1 MLFFIISIRP
11 RQVKSGN
18 RNFRKLQRPAK
29 GVKEEGERHLS
40 PFAKGVLGEAGR
52 PPLPPEGGGG
62 VADSASG
69 AKEKR
74 LFLQGQQGGE
84 FHLSIPA
91 GEADLSLVGI
101 DDRLGNGQSQP
112 EMPVVASCGVH
123 PVKALENMLL
133 LLL

>member
-18 RNFRKLQRPAK
+18 RNFRKLQRPDK

-62 VADSASG
+62 
-69 AKEKR
+69 ECPT
-74 LFLQGQQGGE
+74 L
-84 FHLSIPA
+84 PA
-91 GEADLSLVGI
+91 GQRKKGYFCKGSRAENSTFPSRQERPIFPLWASTIALAMASPSPKCPSSLLAEST
-101 DDRLGNGQSQP
+101 R
-112 EMPVVASCGVH
+112 
-123 PVKALENMLL
+123 
-133 LLL
+133 